1 MELISVETKVNFFE
15 RTNSEY
21 DMANKTV
28 YEDVFNYQGCKLL
41 LYVDNYIM
49 LETLKTF
56 YEWERWEGIMHQI
69 LFLLVIY
76 IVYVFIVNS
85 KERTLLNLLFG
96 KGLIRLNV
104 EGRKINIGLTDAG
117 IAVANK
123 IAGRREY
130 ADMVCRSSALKSH
143 FDMTA
148 TGLMRFIY
156 DTFPEILSLRS
167 DQEIKP

>member
-85 KERTLLNLLFG
+85 KERTLLNLLLFSIVLDIH
-96 KGLIRLNV
+96 LISHQI
-104 EGRKINIGLTDAG
+104 INIRN
-117 IAVANK
+117 NK
-123 IAGRREY
+123 TTSY
-130 ADMVCRSSALKSH
+130 L
-143 FDMTA
+143 
-148 TGLMRFIY
+148 
-156 DTFPEILSLRS
+156 
-167 DQEIKP
+167 